1 MAGLAGATKHQNGMG
16 LPRAVDADL
25 TMRGAGKKVMSC
37 RLAFRSLLMAALLAG
52 LAACSA
58 ETPHTRGGEEGPA
71 HDPVMTAAIE
81 GQLLVDPDLSQANN
95 RNLAAVPAGPADPA
109 LPLPDPKN

>member
-1 MAGLAGATKHQNGMG
+1 MW
-16 LPRAVDADL
+16 
-25 TMRGAGKKVMSC
+25 C
-37 RLAFRSLLMAALLAG
+37 RPAFRPLLMAVLLAG
-52 LAACSA
+52 LAGCTSDDQR
-58 ETPHTRGGEEGPA
+58 TRGAEEGPA

-95 RNLAAVPAGPADPA
+95 RNMAAVPAGPADPA

>member
-1 MAGLAGATKHQNGMG
+1 
-16 LPRAVDADL
+16 
-25 TMRGAGKKVMSC
+25 MSC
-37 RLAFRSLLMAALLAG
+37 RPAFRPLLMAVLLAG
-52 LAACSA
+52 LAGCAA
-58 ETPHTRGGEEGPA
+58 EDRRTRGAEEGPV

-95 RNLAAVPAGPADPA
+95 RNMAAVPAGPADPA

>member
-1 MAGLAGATKHQNGMG
+1 MELRH
-16 LPRAVDADL
+16 
-25 TMRGAGKKVMSC
+25 
-37 RLAFRSLLMAALLAG
+37 AFRAPLVALLLAG
-52 LAACSA
+52 LAACAA
-58 ETPHTRGGEEGPA
+58 EAPRTRGAEEGPA

-95 RNLAAVPAGPADPA
+95 RNMAAIPAGPADPA

>member
-1 MAGLAGATKHQNGMG
+1 MAGAWEPWMRLRHA
-16 LPRAVDADL
+16 LP
-25 TMRGAGKKVMSC
+25 M
-37 RLAFRSLLMAALLAG
+37 LLFAA

-58 ETPHTRGGEEGPA
+58 DAPRTRGSEEGPA

-81 GQLLVDPDLSQANN
+81 GQLMVDPDLSQANN
-95 RNLAAVPAGPADPA
+95 RNLAVVPAGPADPS